1 MLPSLT
7 IAARGRHVP
16 LPRVL
21 AAVALACLVLAGVA
35 LRREEPTGMA
45 TTTVASLATRLDRS
59 SVALT
64 MPIGWLSAPLA
75 GLALDDRLDVVGVRP
90 GDPSSVYPLAAD
102 ARVLGQD
109 ERSLTVS
116 LRPDDAAQLA
126 LARANGLLLVPLLRP
141 RR

>member
-7 IAARGRHVP
+7 IAARRGAPV
-16 LPRVL
+16 PRVL
-21 AAVALACLVLAGVA
+21 AAVALGCALLAGFA
-35 LRREEPTGMA
+35 LRPEEPTGAA
-45 TTTVASLATRLDRS
+45 TAVASLATRLDRS

-64 MPIGWLSAPLA
+64 LPISWLAAPLT

-90 GDPSSVYPLAAD
+90 GDLASVYPLTAD

-109 ERSLTVS
+109 ERTLTVS

-126 LARANGLLLVPLLRP
+126 LARANGLLLIPLLRP